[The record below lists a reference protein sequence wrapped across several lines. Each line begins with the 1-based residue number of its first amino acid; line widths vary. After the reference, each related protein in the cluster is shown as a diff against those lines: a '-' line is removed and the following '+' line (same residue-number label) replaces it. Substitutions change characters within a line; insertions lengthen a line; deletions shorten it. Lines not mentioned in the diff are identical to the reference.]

1 MDKRMTWMQWGP
13 DWGELRSSLG
23 TEGSFPEV
31 GEGGKVDFCHSLHLL
46 LPTLS
51 PGLMPKMEFASV
63 GDMTPRSVTSLKG
76 SFHIDLLTDP
86 VMFRISKPAMLV
98 FFFSQ
103 DIIARGKIG
112 LIVMKSS
119 NSFYFSLT
127 DKHPD

>member
-1 MDKRMTWMQWGP
+1 MDKCMKWMQQGP

-63 GDMTPRSVTSLKG
+63 GDTTLHLVTALKG
-76 SFHIDLLTDP
+76 SFCIDLLTDP
-86 VMFRISKPAMLV
+86 VMFRISKSAML
-98 FFFSQ
+98 FFSFSPGYYSKKQ
-103 DIIARGKIG
+103 NRINSNEIIK
-112 LIVMKSS
+112 
-119 NSFYFSLT
+119 
-127 DKHPD
+127 